1 MTDKEH
7 EGTREIL
14 RRSAQGTPPPA
25 LEDRIMHR
33 VLMMA
38 EKRAKRRLI
47 LSALL
52 RFFALALLLIA
63 SVQTFLPAG
72 SGKNFVAA
80 AERLTENP
88 GQKISWLRDN
98 VYFFFP
104 LIALFVFTRINR
116 PRTAL

>member
-1 MTDKEH
+1 MTEKEH
-7 EGTREIL
+7 DGTREML
-14 RRSAQGTPPPA
+14 RRSASGTPPPA

-38 EKRAKRRLI
+38 DKRAKRRLI

-52 RFFALALLLIA
+52 RFFALALLLVA
-63 SVQTFLPAG
+63 LAQTFLPAG

-80 AERLTENP
+80 VERLPEYP

-98 VYFFFP
+98 VYFLFP
-104 LIALFVFTRINR
+104 LIALFFFTRINR
-116 PRTAL
+116 LRRA